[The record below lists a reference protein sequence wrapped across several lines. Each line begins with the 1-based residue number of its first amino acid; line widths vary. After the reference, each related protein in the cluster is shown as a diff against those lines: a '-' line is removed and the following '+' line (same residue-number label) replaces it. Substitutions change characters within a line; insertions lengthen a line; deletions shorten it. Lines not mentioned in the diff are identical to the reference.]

1 MLYFDAA
8 FIAKF
13 YLQEPE
19 SEAVRAL
26 TENSP
31 GVVSLVI
38 GRLETELVFSRKLR
52 EGALTAAAQEA
63 LIAQFQIDCEDGL
76 WSWLGVNRILRDISA
91 AGISNGLP
99 PILGRV
105 SSRNYPARPPACQTS
120 AMPPTIALVGVAFDD
135 QSSFLRGAAEAPAN
149 G

>member
-1 MLYFDAA
+1 MLYFDSA

-26 TENSP
+26 TEDSP
-31 GVVSLVI
+31 GVVSLII

-52 EGALTAAAQEA
+52 EGVLTAKGHEA

-76 WSWLGVNRILRDISA
+76 WSWLPVTDEL
-91 AGISNGLP
+91 
-99 PILGRV
+99 V
-105 SSRNYPARPPACQTS
+105 TS
-120 AMPPTIALVGVAFDD
+120 AQKMTRDLPSGTFVRSLDALHLTCASRHGYPRIYSNDKNMV
-135 QSSFLRGAAEAPAN
+135 RAAPFF
-149 G
+149 GLQPDPLSQ

>member
-26 TENSP
+26 TEESA

-52 EGALTAAAQEA
+52 EKALTPSGHEA

-76 WSWLGVNRILRDISA
+76 WSWLPVTDELVA
-91 AGISNGLP
+91 AAQEVTRGLP
-99 PILGRV
+99 SGTFVRSLDALHLTCARWHGYERIYSNDKNLMRAAPHFGLQADSLG
-105 SSRNYPARPPACQTS
+105 Q
-120 AMPPTIALVGVAFDD
+120 
-135 QSSFLRGAAEAPAN
+135 
-149 G
+149 

>member
-26 TENSP
+26 TEDSA

-52 EGALTAAAQEA
+52 EGALMPSGHEA
-63 LIAQFQIDCEDGL
+63 LIAQFEIDCEDGL
-76 WSWLGVNRILRDISA
+76 WSWLPVTDELVAAAQKTTRTLPSGAFVRSLDALHLTCASWHGYERIYSNDKNLVRA
-91 AGISNGLP
+91 APHFGL
-99 PILGRV
+99 
-105 SSRNYPARPPACQTS
+105 
-120 AMPPTIALVGVAFDD
+120 
-135 QSSFLRGAAEAPAN
+135 EADSLTL
-149 G
+149 

>member
-26 TENSP
+26 AEDSA
-31 GVVSLVI
+31 GVISLVI

-52 EGALTAAAQEA
+52 EKALTQDGYEA
-63 LIAQFQIDCEDGL
+63 LVAQFQIDCEDGL
-76 WSWLGVNRILRDISA
+76 WSWLPVTDELVTA
-91 AGISNGLP
+91 AQETTRGLP
-99 PILGRV
+99 AGAFVRSLDALHLACA
-105 SSRNYPARPPACQTS
+105 SRHGYEHIYSNDKN
-120 AMPPTIALVGVAFDD
+120 M
-135 QSSFLRGAAEAPAN
+135 LRAAPYFGLKAGSLNP
-149 G
+149 

>member
-26 TENSP
+26 AENSA
-31 GVVSLVI
+31 GVASMAI

-52 EGALTAAAQEA
+52 EGALTAAAQTA
-63 LIAQFQIDCEDGL
+63 LIAQFQLDCEDGL
-76 WSWLGVNRILRDISA
+76 WSWLPVTNELIAAAQETTRRLPSEAFVRSLDALHLACARRHGYERIYSNDRRLLDA
-91 AGISNGLP
+91 APHFGL
-99 PILGRV
+99 
-105 SSRNYPARPPACQTS
+105 Q
-120 AMPPTIALVGVAFDD
+120 
-135 QSSFLRGAAEAPAN
+135 RGLLS
-149 G
+149 

>member
-26 TENSP
+26 TEDSP

-52 EGALTAAAQEA
+52 EKAVTPSGHAA
-63 LIAQFQIDCEDGL
+63 LITQFQLDCEAGL
-76 WSWLGVNRILRDISA
+76 WSWLPVTDELITA
-91 AGISNGLP
+91 AQETTRGLP
-99 PILGRV
+99 SEIFVRSLDALHLTC
-105 SSRNYPARPPACQTS
+105 ARWHGYERIYS
-120 AMPPTIALVGVAFDD
+120 NDKNL
-135 QSSFLRGAAEAPAN
+135 LRAAPHFGLQAGSP

>member
-26 TENSP
+26 TEDSP

-38 GRLETELVFSRKLR
+38 GRLETELVFSRKHR
-52 EGALTAAAQEA
+52 EGALTAAAHEA
-63 LIAQFQIDCEDGL
+63 LISQFQIDCEDGL
-76 WSWLGVNRILRDISA
+76 WNWLPVTNDLVA
-91 AGISNGLP
+91 AAQETTRRLP
-99 PILGRV
+99 PQAFVRSLDALHLTCA
-105 SSRNYPARPPACQTS
+105 SRHGYAVIYSNDKRLLDAAPHFGLQ
-120 AMPPTIALVGVAFDD
+120 
-135 QSSFLRGAAEAPAN
+135 RGSLQ
-149 G
+149 

>member
-26 TENSP
+26 TEDSA

-52 EGALTAAAQEA
+52 EKVLTPGGHEV
-63 LIAQFQIDCEDGL
+63 LVAQFQIDCEDGL
-76 WSWLGVNRILRDISA
+76 WNWLPVTDELVTA
-91 AGISNGLP
+91 AQEATRGLP
-99 PILGRV
+99 SGTFVRSLDALHLTC
-105 SSRNYPARPPACQTS
+105 ARWHGYERIYS
-120 AMPPTIALVGVAFDD
+120 NDKNL
-135 QSSFLRGAAEAPAN
+135 LRAAPHF
-149 G
+149 GLQPDSLSH

>member
-26 TENSP
+26 AEDSP
-31 GVVSLVI
+31 GVVSMAI

-52 EGALTAAAQEA
+52 EGALTASGHEA

-76 WSWLGVNRILRDISA
+76 WSWLPVTDELVDAARNATRTLPSSVFVRSLDALHLTCASWHGYERIYSNDKNLMRA
-91 AGISNGLP
+91 APHFGLQADSLNP
-99 PILGRV
+99 
-105 SSRNYPARPPACQTS
+105 
-120 AMPPTIALVGVAFDD
+120 
-135 QSSFLRGAAEAPAN
+135 
-149 G
+149 

>member
-26 TENSP
+26 VEDSP
-31 GVVSLVI
+31 GVVSVLI

-52 EGALTAAAQEA
+52 EGALTPEGHEA
-63 LIAQFQIDCEDGL
+63 LIAQFKVDCEDGL
-76 WSWLGVNRILRDISA
+76 WNWLPVPDELVTA
-91 AGISNGLP
+91 AQKATRNLP
-99 PILGRV
+99 PSIFVRSLDALHLTCASWHG
-105 SSRNYPARPPACQTS
+105 YPRIYS
-120 AMPPTIALVGVAFDD
+120 NDKNLM
-135 QSSFLRGAAEAPAN
+135 RAAIHFGLQADSLSH
-149 G
+149 

>member
-26 TENSP
+26 AEDSP
-31 GVVSLVI
+31 GVVSIVI

-52 EGALTAAAQEA
+52 EGALTPSGHEA

-76 WSWLGVNRILRDISA
+76 WSWLPVTDELVDA
-91 AGISNGLP
+91 AQNATRVLP
-99 PILGRV
+99 PAF
-105 SSRNYPARPPACQTS
+105 SF
-120 AMPPTIALVGVAFDD
+120 AL
-135 QSSFLRGAAEAPAN
+135 STLCT
-149 G
+149 

>member
-26 TENSP
+26 TENSA

-52 EGALTAAAQEA
+52 EKALTPSAHEA
-63 LIAQFQIDCEDGL
+63 LIAQFEIDCEDGL
-76 WSWLGVNRILRDISA
+76 WSWLPVTDELVTA
-91 AGISNGLP
+91 AQKTTRGLP
-99 PILGRV
+99 SGTFVRSLDALHLTCARWHGYELIYSNDKNLLKAAPHFGLRADSLG
-105 SSRNYPARPPACQTS
+105 
-120 AMPPTIALVGVAFDD
+120 
-135 QSSFLRGAAEAPAN
+135 E
-149 G
+149 

>member
-26 TENSP
+26 TENSE
-31 GVVSLVI
+31 GVASLVI

-52 EGALTAAAQEA
+52 EGALTPSGRET

-76 WSWLGVNRILRDISA
+76 WSWLPVTNELVA
-91 AGISNGLP
+91 AAQETTRLLPSEAFVRSLDALHLACARRHGYEHIYSNDKRLLDAAPHFGL
-99 PILGRV
+99 
-105 SSRNYPARPPACQTS
+105 Q
-120 AMPPTIALVGVAFDD
+120 
-135 QSSFLRGAAEAPAN
+135 RGLLS
-149 G
+149 

>member
-13 YLQEPE
+13 YLEEPE

-26 TENSP
+26 AEDST

-52 EGALTAAAQEA
+52 EGTLTTRGRET
-63 LIAQFQIDCEDGL
+63 LIAQFQVDCEEGL
-76 WSWLGVNRILRDISA
+76 WSWLPVTDEL
-91 AGISNGLP
+91 
-99 PILGRV
+99 V
-105 SSRNYPARPPACQTS
+105 EPAR
-120 AMPPTIALVGVAFDD
+120 L
-135 QSSFLRGAAEAPAN
+135 
-149 G
+149 

>member
-26 TENSP
+26 AEDSP
-31 GVVSLVI
+31 GVVSMVI

-52 EGALTAAAQEA
+52 EGALTPGGHEA
-63 LIAQFQIDCEDGL
+63 LVAQFQIDCEDGL
-76 WSWLGVNRILRDISA
+76 WSWLPVTDELVNAAQNTTRALPSSVFVRSLDALHLSWASWHGYERIYSNDKNLMRA
-91 AGISNGLP
+91 APHFGLQADS
-99 PILGRV
+99 LN
-105 SSRNYPARPPACQTS
+105 S
-120 AMPPTIALVGVAFDD
+120 
-135 QSSFLRGAAEAPAN
+135 
-149 G
+149 